1 MRVRARSC
9 PWITS
14 DLKKQLHDR
23 NVLKIKA
30 IKSNDGDDSMRLET
44 STCKTTELSEQPN
57 QICQADSRKTWQT
70 INELKGES
78 F

>member
-30 IKSNDGDDSMRLET
+30 IKSNDGDDSMRFKKQRNLV
-44 STCKTTELSEQPN
+44 
-57 QICQADSRKTWQT
+57 QT
-70 INELKGES
+70 INELRGES